1 MQQLSDHGGI
11 SADRFAGKDVL
22 FVMAAEAEYGS
33 HLRARILPLQTGIG
47 PVEAAVTVTR
57 ALSFLAAQGRLPELV
72 VSLGSAGSRE
82 LGQARVYQ
90 VAGVSYR
97 DMDASALGFPKGV
110 TPLLDLPARIEFP
123 LHIPGIAAASL
134 ATGGSVV
141 SGSGYDAVD
150 AQMVDM
156 ETFATLRA
164 CQMFGVPLI
173 GLRGISDGVAELSQL
188 QDWTQYLHI
197 VDERL
202 AEALD
207 LLEAALLSESIR
219 LPASGR

>member
-1 MQQLSDHGGI
+1 MQQLSDHDGI
-11 SADRFAGKDVL
+11 GADRFAGKDVL
-22 FVMAAEAEYGS
+22 FVMAAEAEYGP
-33 HLRARILPLQTGIG
+33 HLRARIRPFQTGIG

-57 ALSFLAAQGRLPELV
+57 ALSLLAAQGRLPELV

-90 VAGVSYR
+90 VAWVSYR

-173 GLRGISDGVAELSQL
+173 GLRGISDGVAELSRL

-219 LPASGR
+219 LPAPGR